1 MSVIKFGTDGWR
13 AGIAEEY
20 TFENVRYC
28 AQGTADY
35 LIAAGLAPQGMVIGC
50 DLRFRSEDFARAV
63 AEVLAGNGI
72 RAYLAKAAAPTPV
85 LSYAILPLKAA
96 GGIWITASHN
106 PASDNGF
113 KLRSSYAGAAAPE
126 TLAQVEERINA
137 AQIQSRINKL
147 DYDQGIKVGLIQLID
162 PIEPYLEQLAR
173 LIDTRP
179 IIEAGLRLVTDPMW
193 GVGQGWFPKLLGGG
207 QALIHPTVH
216 ENQNLSRGKTLVHE
230 IHGERNPLFPRMK
243 RPEPIEENL
252 QDLLQTV
259 REWHGDAGLATDGD
273 ADRVGFVSEKGVFIN
288 QLQVYALLA
297 FYLLEV
303 RQFRGPLVKTI
314 STTVMANKLAARY
327 GVEVYETGVGF
338 KYVAPEMLRVD
349 AILGGEESG
358 GFAFRGH
365 IPERDGLLA
374 GLYLLDLMV
383 KMNMSPSKLLEHI
396 FSLVGPHYYE
406 RIDRR
411 LTPEERPAV
420 MARVDG
426 AAPTALAGL
435 KVNEIDKRDGY
446 RYCLED
452 GGWVLIRFSGTEPVF
467 RVYCETTYEDKVGD
481 LLAEGLKL
489 AGLPA

>member
-1 MSVIKFGTDGWR
+1 MAAIKFGTDGWR
-13 AGIAEEY
+13 AGIAEDY

-28 AQGTADY
+28 AQGTADH
-35 LIAAGLAPQGMVIGC
+35 LLAQGLAPRGMVVGY
-50 DLRFRSEDFARAV
+50 DLRFRSEDFAQAV

-72 RAYLAKAAAPTPV
+72 RAYLARAAAPTPV

-106 PASDNGF
+106 PASDNGY

-126 TLAQVEERINA
+126 TLSQVEEQIQA
-137 AQIQSRINKL
+137 AQAQSRINRL
-147 DYDQGIKVGLIQLID
+147 DYDEGLKKGLIQLID
-162 PIEPYLEQLAR
+162 PVEPYLEQLAR
-173 LIDTRP
+173 LIDTKP
-179 IIEAGLRLVTDPMW
+179 IIEAGLRVVVDPMW
-193 GVGQGWFPKLLGGG
+193 GVGQGWFPKLLAGGS
-207 QALIHPTVH
+207 TVV
-216 ENQNLSRGKTLVHE
+216 RE

-259 REWHGDAGLATDGD
+259 REWHGDVGLAADGD

-303 RQFRGPLVKTI
+303 RRFRGPLVKTI

-327 GVEVYETGVGF
+327 GVKVYETGVGF

-383 KMNMSPSKLLEHI
+383 KMNMSPGKLLEHI
-396 FSLVGPHYYE
+396 FSLVGAHYYE

-411 LTPEERPAV
+411 MTPEEKPAV
-420 MARVDG
+420 MARVEG
-426 AAPTALAGL
+426 AKPKALAGL
-435 KVNEIDKRDGY
+435 AVKEIDKRDGY

-467 RVYCETTYEDKVGD
+467 RVYCETTHKDKVGD

-489 AGLPA
+489 AGLPI

>member
-13 AGIAEEY
+13 AGIAEDY

-35 LIAAGLAPQGMVIGC
+35 LIAAGLAPRGMVVGY

-63 AEVLAGNGI
+63 AEVLAGNGV

-106 PASDNGF
+106 PASDNGY

-126 TLAQVEERINA
+126 TLAQVEERIRA
-137 AQIQSRINKL
+137 AQAQARVNQL
-147 DYDQGIKVGLIQLID
+147 DYDEGVRKGLIQLID
-162 PIEPYLEQLAR
+162 PVEPYLEQLAR
-173 LIDTRP
+173 LIDTKP
-179 IIEAGLRLVTDPMW
+179 IVEAGLRLVTDPMW
-193 GVGQGWFPKLLGGG
+193 GVGQGWFPKLLAGGS
-207 QALIHPTVH
+207 TV
-216 ENQNLSRGKTLVHE
+216 VHE

-259 REWHGDAGLATDGD
+259 REWRGDAGLATDGD

-314 STTVMANKLAARY
+314 SSTVMANKLAARY
-327 GVEVYETGVGF
+327 GVPVYETGVGF
-338 KYVAPEMLRVD
+338 KYVAPEMMRVN
-349 AILGGEESG
+349 ALLGGEESG

-365 IPERDGLLA
+365 IPERDGILA

-383 KMNMSPSKLLEHI
+383 KMNMSPSELLEHL
-396 FSLVGPHYYE
+396 FSLVGAHYYE
-406 RIDRR
+406 RVDRR
-411 LTPEERPAV
+411 LTPEEKPSV
-420 MARVDG
+420 MARVDS
-426 AAPTALAGL
+426 AAPTTLAGL
-435 KVNEIDKRDGY
+435 KVTEIDKRDGY

-452 GGWVLIRFSGTEPVF
+452 GGWVLIRFSGTEPVI
-467 RVYCETTYEDKVGD
+467 RVYCETTHEDKVGD
-481 LLAEGLKL
+481 LLADGLKL

>member
-13 AGIAEEY
+13 AGIAEDY

-35 LIAAGLAPQGMVIGC
+35 LIAAGLAPRGMVVGY

-63 AEVLAGNGI
+63 AEVLAGNGV

-106 PASDNGF
+106 PASDNGY

-126 TLAQVEERINA
+126 TLAQVEERIRA
-137 AQIQSRINKL
+137 AQAQARINRL
-147 DYDQGIKVGLIQLID
+147 DYDEGVRKGLIQLID
-162 PIEPYLEQLAR
+162 PVEPYLEQLVR
-173 LIDTRP
+173 LIDTKP
-179 IIEAGLRLVTDPMW
+179 IVEAGLRLVTDPMW
-193 GVGQGWFPKLLGGG
+193 GVGQGWFPKLLAGGS
-207 QALIHPTVH
+207 TV
-216 ENQNLSRGKTLVHE
+216 VHE

-259 REWHGDAGLATDGD
+259 REWRGDAGLATDGD

-314 STTVMANKLAARY
+314 SSTVMANKLAARY
-327 GVEVYETGVGF
+327 GVPVYETGVGF
-338 KYVAPEMLRVD
+338 KYVAPEMMRVN
-349 AILGGEESG
+349 ALLGGEESG

-365 IPERDGLLA
+365 IPERDGILA

-383 KMNMSPSKLLEHI
+383 KMNMSPSELLEHL
-396 FSLVGPHYYE
+396 FSLVGAHYYE
-406 RIDRR
+406 RVDRR
-411 LTPEERPAV
+411 LAPEEKPSV
-420 MARVDG
+420 MARVDS
-426 AAPTALAGL
+426 AAPRTLAGL
-435 KVNEIDKRDGY
+435 KVTEIDRRDGY

-452 GGWVLIRFSGTEPVF
+452 GGWVLIRFSGTEPVI
-467 RVYCETTYEDKVGD
+467 RVYCETTHEDKVGD
-481 LLAEGLKL
+481 LLADGLKL

>member
-13 AGIAEEY
+13 AGIAEDY

-28 AQGTADY
+28 TQGTADY
-35 LIAAGLAPQGMVIGC
+35 LQDAGLAERGMVVGY

-106 PASDNGF
+106 PSSDNGF

-126 TLAQVEERINA
+126 TLVQVEERINA
-137 AQIQSRINKL
+137 AQEHSRIERL
-147 DYDQGIKVGLIQLID
+147 DYGAGVKQGLIQLID
-162 PIEPYLEQLAR
+162 PVEPYLEQLVR
-173 LIDTRP
+173 LVDAKP
-179 IIEAGLRLVTDPMW
+179 IIDAGLRVVADPMW
-193 GVGQGWFPKLLGGG
+193 GVGQGWFPKLLAGG
-207 QALIHPTVH
+207 T
-216 ENQNLSRGKTLVHE
+216 TLVHE
-230 IHGERNPLFPRMK
+230 IHDERNPLFPRMK
-243 RPEPIEENL
+243 RPEPIAENL

-259 REWHGDAGLATDGD
+259 REWPGDVGLANDGD
-273 ADRVGFVSEKGVFIN
+273 ADRVGLVSEKGAFIN

-303 RQFRGPLVKTI
+303 RGFRGPLVKTI

-327 GVEVYETGVGF
+327 GVPVYETGVGF
-338 KYVAPEMLRVD
+338 KYVAPEMLRVN

-358 GFAFRGH
+358 GFAFRNH

-374 GLYLLDLMV
+374 GLFLLDLMV
-383 KMNMSPSKLLEHI
+383 KMNMPPSKLLEHI
-396 FSLVGPHYYE
+396 FSLVGAHYY
-406 RIDRR
+406 DRVDR
-411 LTPEERPAV
+411 QMEPEEKPVV
-420 MARVDG
+420 MARVD
-426 AAPTALAGL
+426 AAKPRALAGL
-435 KVNEIDKRDGY
+435 KVNEIDRRDGY

-452 GGWVLIRFSGTEPVF
+452 GGWVLIRFSGTEAVI
-467 RVYCETTYEDKVGD
+467 RVYCETTHEDKVHD